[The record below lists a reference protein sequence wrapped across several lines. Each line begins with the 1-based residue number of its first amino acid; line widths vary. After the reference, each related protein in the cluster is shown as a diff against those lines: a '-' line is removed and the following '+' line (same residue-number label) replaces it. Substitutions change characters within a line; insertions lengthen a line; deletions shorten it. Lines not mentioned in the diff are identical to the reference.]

1 MKQDGTWSKLSD
13 KEKNKIIAAVNKTQ
27 SYANTEANKRKKKT
41 GTTNAYYQAGS

>member
-1 MKQDGTWSKLSD
+1 MKQDGTWSKLRD

-41 GTTNAYYQAGS
+41 STTNAYYQAGS